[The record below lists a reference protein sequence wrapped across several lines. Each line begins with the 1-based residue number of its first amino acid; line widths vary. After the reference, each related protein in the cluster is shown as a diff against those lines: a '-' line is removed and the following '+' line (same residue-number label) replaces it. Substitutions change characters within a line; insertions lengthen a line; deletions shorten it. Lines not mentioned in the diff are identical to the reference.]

1 MKKLS
6 TVMAAAMCLTVGG
19 VYATWN
25 YANDQTINDAV
36 YEEQVKVQMG
46 EIDDSATAAS
56 VKLSSNTMAMTIEG
70 EIVENTVN
78 CAVLTPTAD
87 TGLAIRVA
95 INKTSTITDLQ
106 LTYTLTVTNAQY
118 EGVNIFAYDT
128 TTFTVD
134 VSKAQMTETDPD
146 NANVVYML
154 VTYSTEE
161 IMDEFGLALTKAFHL
176 PTKDQF
182 DDFQAELIKTSLYVN
197 VSVAD
202 ITINDSLGG
211 I

>member
-1 MKKLS
+1 MRKIRLL
-6 TVMAAAMCLTVGG
+6 VVALLCLTIGG

-25 YANDQTINDAV
+25 YANDATINDAV
-36 YEEQVKVQMG
+36 YEEQLKVQMG

-56 VKLSSNTMAMTIEG
+56 VKLSSNTMSMTVEG
-70 EIVENTVN
+70 EIVENVIN
-78 CAVLTPTAD
+78 SAVLTPVDD
-87 TGLAIRVA
+87 TGLTIRVA

-106 LTYTLTVTNAQY
+106 LTYTLTITNAQY
-118 EGVNIFAYDT
+118 EGTDIFTCDT
-128 TTFTVD
+128 TSFTLN
-134 VSKAQMTETDPD
+134 VSMDQMTETDPD
-146 NANVVYML
+146 NSNVVYML

>member
-6 TVMAAAMCLTVGG
+6 AVMAAAMCLTVGG

-25 YANDQTINDAV
+25 YANDATINDAV
-36 YEEQVKVQMG
+36 YEEQLKVQMG

-56 VKLSSNTMAMTIEG
+56 VKLLSNTMSMTVEG
-70 EIVENTVN
+70 EIVDETVN
-78 CAVLTPTAD
+78 CAVLTPVAD
-87 TGLAIRVA
+87 TGLSIRIA

-118 EGVNIFAYDT
+118 MSADIFSYTT

-134 VSKAQMTETDPD
+134 VSKAQMTNTDPD
-146 NANVVYML
+146 NANVVYMVL
-154 VTYSTEE
+154 DYTTEE
-161 IMDEFGLALTKAFHL
+161 IMEEFGLELSQAFNL
-176 PTKDQF
+176 PTKDEF

-197 VSVAD
+197 VSVVD
-202 ITINDSLGG
+202 ISPDSGNV
-211 I
+211 